1 MKMKMQKGFSLIE
14 VLIVLTILG
23 ILASLVVPAYSEYVI
38 RGRIPDA
45 TSNLASKRV
54 ALEQF
59 YQDNRTYLGA
69 PACNA
74 DTTTSAYFDFSCTVQ
89 TAETYTLE
97 AAGKGPMAGFN
108 YSVDQANTKQTN
120 SAPADWAA
128 AAMPATCWITRKGGA
143 C

>member
-1 MKMKMQKGFSLIE
+1 MKTQEGFSLIE
-14 VLIVLTILG
+14 VLIVVAIIS
-23 ILASLVVPAYSEYVI
+23 ILASLVVPAYSDHVI

-54 ALEQF
+54 LLEQY

-74 DTTTSAYFDFSCTVQ
+74 DNNTSAYFNFSCTVQ
-89 TAETYTLE
+89 TAETYTLD

-108 YSVDQANTKQTN
+108 YTVNQANVKQTVTT
-120 SAPADWAA
+120 PPDWEA
-128 AAMPATCWITRKGGA
+128 AAMPANCWITRKGGA